1 MLRGESLRERG
12 KRRECLFGQHTRPS
26 RSGRGKEWISAPTSI
41 SPDWHWSVA
50 RSAAGCTGRAVGVP
64 PKASVACYEWRPLC
78 VPLFVP
84 ISLSLLSLYLPLTS
98 FVPSYP
104 LPHSLFLSS
113 LLYSPFLSSLLF
125 TFSPSF
131 PPFLFLTLFSIS
143 PSILSYPYLYS
154 PPSFPPTPS
163 LTPSSFLPS
172 LPSPTPSPSPSL
184 PPASSPAP
192 PALRSHYWPWRF
204 ADSRGLLGNCNESRA
219 TCKER
224 TSHLPPR

>member
-84 ISLSLLSLYLPLTS
+84 ISLSLLSLCLPLTS

-125 TFSPSF
+125 TLSFLPSF
-131 PPFLFLTLFSIS
+131 PLPHPLLHLTLHSLLSPPLLSPFL
-143 PSILSYPYLYS
+143 PSYPL
-154 PPSFPPTPS
+154 PHS
-163 LTPSSFLPS
+163 LLLPS
-172 LPSPTPSPSPSL
+172 LPSLPHPLPITLPSS
-184 PPASSPAP
+184 
-192 PALRSHYWPWRF
+192 
-204 ADSRGLLGNCNESRA
+204 G
-219 TCKER
+219 
-224 TSHLPPR
+224 